1 MAAEDAAAPVPP
13 ASPFAQVLE
22 NIRNLSQ
29 RQKIAAG
36 AALAFAIALV
46 VGVILWSRQP
56 DYAVLFSNLEEKD
69 GGAVVASLQQ
79 QNVPYKFSE
88 NGNAILVPSSQVHD
102 LRLRMAAQ
110 GIPKGGLVGFEL
122 MENQKLGLSQFHE
135 QVNFQRALE
144 GELSRTISAIAS
156 VAAARVHLAIPK
168 QTAFLRDEQKP
179 TASVMVNLHTG
190 RALDPTQLAGIV
202 HLISSSVPQ
211 LTNDNV
217 SVIDQNGNL
226 LTKKPDPLRANGA
239 LDASQILYTRELEEG
254 FIERV
259 NAILTPLFGKGNF
272 RAQVSADVDFNVT
285 EQTAETYRPNPSPE
299 QSIRSQQSSESQ
311 TRELAPQGVPGALTN
326 QPPVPATAPVT
337 TPPVAGTAGAGQPPI
352 TTNKS
357 ATINYEL
364 DKTVQH
370 TRKALG
376 QIRRLSVAVAVNQRE
391 EKDKSGALKPVP
403 LSDEERQR
411 IEKLVGDAVGYNKER
426 GDTLSVASS
435 PFVASQESETPLW
448 KDPENQALLKELI
461 KYLVI
466 AGVIAFVAF
475 GVIRP
480 LLRQVLPQPEP
491 KEDEAAIAAA
501 AAQAAA
507 EGEEAE
513 AGEEGEGEEGEGA
526 EVELSPEAAARLAY
540 EEKLAKVL
548 ALARNNPKVIS
559 NLIKEWMGSNEQQR

>member
-56 DYAVLFSNLEEKD
+56 DYAVLFSNLAEKD

-79 QNVPYKFSE
+79 QNVPYKFSD
-88 NGNAILVPSSQVHD
+88 NGNAILVPTNQVHD

-179 TASVMVNLHTG
+179 TASVMVHLHTG
-190 RALDPTQLAGIV
+190 RALDPTQIAGIV
-202 HLISSSVPQ
+202 HLIASSVPQ

-272 RAQVSADVDFNVT
+272 RAQVSADVDFNIT

-435 PFVASQESETPLW
+435 PFVASQEPETPLW
-448 KDPENQALLKELI
+448 KDPDNQALLKELI

>member
-179 TASVMVNLHTG
+179 TASVMVHLHTG
-190 RALDPTQLAGIV
+190 RALDPTQIAGIV
-202 HLISSSVPQ
+202 HLIASSVPQ

-217 SVIDQNGNL
+217 SVIDQSGNL

-435 PFVASQESETPLW
+435 PFVASQEPETPLW
-448 KDPENQALLKELI
+448 KDPDNQALLKELI

>member
-36 AALAFAIALV
+36 AAQAFAIALV

-179 TASVMVNLHTG
+179 TASVMVHLHTG
-190 RALDPTQLAGIV
+190 RALDPTQIAGIV
-202 HLISSSVPQ
+202 HLIASSVPQ

-272 RAQVSADVDFNVT
+272 RAQVSADVDFNIT

-435 PFVASQESETPLW
+435 PFVASQEPETPLW

>member
-190 RALDPTQLAGIV
+190 RALDPTQIAGIV
-202 HLISSSVPQ
+202 HLIASSVPQ

-272 RAQVSADVDFNVT
+272 RAQVSADVDFNIT

-435 PFVASQESETPLW
+435 PFVASQEPETPLW
-448 KDPENQALLKELI
+448 KDPDNQALLKELI

>member
-79 QNVPYKFSE
+79 QNVPYKFSD
-88 NGNAILVPSSQVHD
+88 NGNAILVPTNQVHD

-122 MENQKLGLSQFHE
+122 MENQKLGISQFHE

-156 VAAARVHLAIPK
+156 VAGARVHLAIPK

-202 HLISSSVPQ
+202 HLIASSVPQ

-272 RAQVSADVDFNVT
+272 RAQVSADVDFNIT

-299 QSIRSQQSSESQ
+299 QAIRSQQSSESQ
-311 TRELAPQGVPGALTN
+311 TRDQGPQGVPGALTN

-337 TPPVAGTAGAGQPPI
+337 TPPVAGAAGPGQQPPL
-352 TTNKS
+352 TTSKN
-357 ATINYEL
+357 ATINYEV

-376 QIRRLSVAVAVNQRE
+376 QVRRLSVAVAVNQRE

-403 LSDEERQR
+403 LDEEERQR

-426 GDTLSVASS
+426 GDTISVASS
-435 PFVASQESETPLW
+435 PFVASAEPETPLW
-448 KDPENQALLKELI
+448 KDPENQALIKELI

-480 LLRQVLPQPEP
+480 LLKQVMPQPEP
-491 KEDEAAIAAA
+491 KE
-501 AAQAAA
+501 
-507 EGEEAE
+507 EEAE
-513 AGEEGEGEEGEGA
+513 AEATAAREGEETEEGEEGEEGEGA

-548 ALARNNPKVIS
+548 ELARHNPKVLG

>member
-79 QNVPYKFSE
+79 QNVPYKFSD
-88 NGNAILVPSSQVHD
+88 NGNAILVPTNQVHD

-122 MENQKLGLSQFHE
+122 MENQKLGISQFHE

-144 GELSRTISAIAS
+144 GELSRTISAIGS
-156 VAAARVHLAIPK
+156 VAGARVHLAIPK

-190 RALDPTQLAGIV
+190 RALDPGQIAGIV
-202 HLISSSVPQ
+202 HLIASSVPQ

-272 RAQVSADVDFNVT
+272 RAQVSADVDFNIT

-364 DKTVQH
+364 DKTIQH

-376 QIRRLSVAVAVNQRE
+376 QVRRLSVAVAVNQRE

-403 LSDEERQR
+403 LADDERQR

-426 GDTLSVASS
+426 GDTISVASS
-435 PFVASQESETPLW
+435 PFVASTEPETPLW
-448 KDPENQALLKELI
+448 KDPENQALIKELI

-480 LLRQVLPQPEP
+480 LLKQVMPQPEP
-491 KEDEAAIAAA
+491 KEEEAAAEAAA
-501 AAQAAA
+501 AR
-507 EGEEAE
+507 EGGEAE
-513 AGEEGEGEEGEGA
+513 EGEEGEEEEGA

-548 ALARNNPKVIS
+548 ELAKHNPKVLG

>member
-56 DYAVLFSNLEEKD
+56 DYAVLFSNLAEKD

-79 QNVPYKFSE
+79 QNVPYKFSD
-88 NGNAILVPSSQVHD
+88 NGNAILVPTNQVHD

-122 MENQKLGLSQFHE
+122 MENQKLGVSQFHE

-144 GELSRTISAIAS
+144 GELSRTISAISS
-156 VAAARVHLAIPK
+156 VAGARVHLAIPK

-202 HLISSSVPQ
+202 HLIASSVPQ

-226 LTKKPDPLRANGA
+226 LTKKPDPLRNAS
-239 LDASQILYTRELEEG
+239 LDASQIIYTRELEEG

-299 QSIRSQQSSESQ
+299 QAIRSQQSSESQ
-311 TRELAPQGVPGALTN
+311 TRDQGPQGVPGALTN

-337 TPPVAGTAGAGQPPI
+337 TPPVAGAAGPGQQPPL
-352 TTNKS
+352 TTSKN
-357 ATINYEL
+357 ATINYEV

-376 QIRRLSVAVAVNQRE
+376 QVRRLSVAVAVNQRE

-403 LSDEERQR
+403 LDEEERQR

-426 GDTLSVASS
+426 GDTISVASS
-435 PFVASQESETPLW
+435 PFVASTEPETPLW
-448 KDPENQALLKELI
+448 KDPENQALIKELI

-466 AGVIAFVAF
+466 AAVIAFVVF

-480 LLRQVLPQPEP
+480 LLKQVMPQPEP
-491 KEDEAAIAAA
+491 KEEEAAAEAAIA
-501 AAQAAA
+501 
-507 EGEEAE
+507 
-513 AGEEGEGEEGEGA
+513 GEGEEVEEGEEEEGA

-540 EEKLAKVL
+540 DEKLAKVL
-548 ALARNNPKVIS
+548 ELARHNPKVLG

>member
-122 MENQKLGLSQFHE
+122 MENQKLGISQFHE

-202 HLISSSVPQ
+202 HLIASSVPQ

-272 RAQVSADVDFNVT
+272 RAQVSADVDFNIT

-435 PFVASQESETPLW
+435 PFVASQEPETPLW
-448 KDPENQALLKELI
+448 KDPDNQALLKELI